1 MGPIRNSQFA
11 IPQVLLGPLIIG
23 PQVLL
28 GLLALA
34 LAIATIVIIFV
45 WLRGRSKTR
54 DRTGPAVSVSSDATV
69 VFRPEHRGGNR
80 PAATVTMSLPD
91 DDDGTYLIPLQGDDG
106 TPGQAIPILAR
117 SLYIGRDQSRAQIV
131 FDDPTVS
138 RLHARLVEEVEGVF
152 MLHDEGSASGTFVND
167 ERIDLQPRE
176 LHSGDLIEFGRQRV
190 IFQSAEPLG
199 QTFASFASQGP
210 PPSQD

>member
-1 MGPIRNSQFA
+1 MGK
-11 IPQVLLGPLIIG
+11 IPLFQETPLMIG
-23 PQVLL
+23 I
-28 GLLALA
+28 LALA
-34 LAIATIVIIFV
+34 LAIVGVALFV
-45 WLRGRSKTR
+45 WLRGRSKSGK
-54 DRTGPAVSVSSDATV
+54 RTGPAVSAASDATV
-69 VFRPEHRGGNR
+69 VFRPEHRGGSL
-80 PAATVTMSLPD
+80 PAASYLVTLP

-106 TPGQAIPILAR
+106 TPGQAIPIRAR
-117 SLYIGRDQSRAQIV
+117 SLYIGRDKTRAQIV

-138 RLHARLVEEVEGVF
+138 RLHARLVEEVDGVF

-199 QTFASFASQGP
+199 DVASFAPQR
-210 PPSQD
+210 PSQD